1 MASSDSGKELILY
14 HYSYSPYARRVIW
27 YLTLRGIPYSQCVQP
42 PILPRPDVASL
53 GISYRRIPLLAID
66 GDVLL
71 DTRLMLTELEAL
83 FPELPRLGTTPDSAP
98 ELRALERLLST
109 FTTETSLFS
118 TAASLLPTDIL
129 SSAWFRDRAQFS
141 GPSAN
146 PPSEQRVRE
155 SMAAGRPAAEAEIA
169 RALDFLE
176 HILLADGRAWVLGP
190 GAGPTLADI
199 EAVWPFHWLYE
210 LPGALAPE
218 RFGEVRYPRVHA
230 WIARFQAAV
239 AAAKKRGPKTPKV
252 SGEEAAK
259 RIAAAPT
266 TDAGGVDASDP
277 VAVREGLKA
286 GDRVVVWPTDT
297 GSTHKDAGTL
307 VALDRTKVV
316 FTVEGQ
322 QGAKTRVHAP
332 RHGFKVKK
340 VKAEGHAGAKL

>member
-109 FTTETSLFS
+109 FTTETSL
-118 TAASLLPTDIL
+118 
-129 SSAWFRDRAQFS
+129 
-141 GPSAN
+141 
-146 PPSEQRVRE
+146 
-155 SMAAGRPAAEAEIA
+155 
-169 RALDFLE
+169 
-176 HILLADGRAWVLGP
+176 
-190 GAGPTLADI
+190 
-199 EAVWPFHWLYE
+199 
-210 LPGALAPE
+210 
-218 RFGEVRYPRVHA
+218 
-230 WIARFQAAV
+230 
-239 AAAKKRGPKTPKV
+239 
-252 SGEEAAK
+252 
-259 RIAAAPT
+259 
-266 TDAGGVDASDP
+266 
-277 VAVREGLKA
+277 
-286 GDRVVVWPTDT
+286 
-297 GSTHKDAGTL
+297 
-307 VALDRTKVV
+307 TKVV

>member
-27 YLTLRGIPYSQCVQP
+27 YLTLRGIPYLQCVQP

-53 GISYRRIPLLAID
+53 GIFYRRIPLLAID

-129 SSAWFRDRAQFS
+129 SSAWFRDRA
-141 GPSAN
+141 
-146 PPSEQRVRE
+146 
-155 SMAAGRPAAEAEIA
+155 
-169 RALDFLE
+169 
-176 HILLADGRAWVLGP
+176 H
-190 GAGPTLADI
+190 
-199 EAVWPFHWLYE
+199 
-210 LPGALAPE
+210 
-218 RFGEVRYPRVHA
+218 
-230 WIARFQAAV
+230 
-239 AAAKKRGPKTPKV
+239 
-252 SGEEAAK
+252 
-259 RIAAAPT
+259 
-266 TDAGGVDASDP
+266 DP